1 MKFTKMHGCGN
12 DYVYIETIT
21 QKVEDKAGIVK
32 WLSNRNFGIGS
43 DGVIYINEIE
53 GADFE
58 MEMYNAD
65 GSRSQ
70 MCGNGIRCVGK
81 FVYDYGFTDKT
92 TIDVISYGQKK
103 VLELNVEDGEVKS
116 VKVNMGSPILTPS
129 DVPVAGYDNMEKVV
143 SENLKLKDKE
153 FKFTAVSMGN
163 PHAVIFV
170 DEITDELVFD
180 YGSKIEVC
188 DVFPERTNV
197 EFVQVVDKNH
207 VNMRV
212 WERGTGETLC
222 CGTGCC
228 ATAVAAIL
236 NNLADDTVFVKTPGG
251 ELEITWDR
259 AENLV
264 FMTGPAE
271 TVYEGNI
278 FIK

>member
-1 MKFTKMHGCGN
+1 MKFVKMQGCGN

-53 GADFE
+53 DADFE

-92 TIDVISYGQKK
+92 TIDVISFGQKK

-116 VKVNMGSPILTPS
+116 VKVNMGSPILKPS

-228 ATAVAAIL
+228 ATAVASIL
-236 NNLADDTVFVKTPGG
+236 NNLTDDTVFVKTPGG

>member
-1 MKFTKMHGCGN
+1 MKFVKMHGCGN

-92 TIDVISYGQKK
+92 TIDVISFGQKK

-143 SENLKLKDKE
+143 SESLKIKDKE

-228 ATAVAAIL
+228 ATAVASIL
-236 NNLADDTVFVKTPGG
+236 NNFTDDTVFVKTPGG